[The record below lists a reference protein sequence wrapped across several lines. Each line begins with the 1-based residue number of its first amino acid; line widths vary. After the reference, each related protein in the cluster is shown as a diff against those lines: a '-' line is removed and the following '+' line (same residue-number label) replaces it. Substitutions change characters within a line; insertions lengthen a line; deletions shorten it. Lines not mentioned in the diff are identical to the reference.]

1 MSSSPTFP
9 RLAVGLTA
17 ISIFIQ
23 ADILGGA
30 ESSDAIEDRVSHHY
44 AKNGETAIHYTSIGE
59 GPLIVMI
66 HGFPDFWYT
75 WRHQMEAL
83 APHYQTVA
91 IDQRGYNLSD
101 KPKGI
106 EQYKIQHLVEDVR
119 AVIRNCN
126 REKAI
131 VVGHDW
137 GGFVAW
143 NVAMTYPKVTDKLI
157 ILNLPHPTALARELA
172 NNPKQQENSEYARR
186 FQKENAHQQLTA
198 ESLAGWVSDVEAR
211 KKYVTAFQRSDFE
224 AMLNYYKANYPRMP
238 YQESTV
244 EAPKI
249 QCPVLM
255 FHGLDD
261 WALLPGG
268 LNGTW
273 DYLQKDLTLVT
284 LPGSGH
290 FVQQDKAERVSK
302 NILSWLQLQEMID

>member
-1 MSSSPTFP
+1 MSSFRSIH
-9 RLAVGLTA
+9 RLAIGFLSIV
-17 ISIFIQ
+17 ISTHSSSLIK
-23 ADILGGA
+23 ADSA
-30 ESSDAIEDRVSHHY
+30 DTIEDQVTHHY
-44 AKNGETAIHYTSIGE
+44 AKNGETSIHYTSIGQ
-59 GPLIVMI
+59 GPLVVMI
-66 HGFPDFWYT
+66 HGFPDFWYS
-75 WRHQMEAL
+75 WRHQMQSL
-83 APHYQTVA
+83 SPHYRTVA

-106 EQYKIQHLVEDVR
+106 DQYKIQHLVEDVR
-119 AVIRNCN
+119 AVIRHCDS
-126 REKAI
+126 EKAI

-143 NVAMTYPKVTDKLI
+143 NVAMTYPKVTEKLI

-198 ESLAGWVSDVEAR
+198 EGLAGWVTDIDAR
-211 KKYVTAFQRSDFE
+211 KKYITAFQRSDFE
-224 AMLNYYKANYPRMP
+224 AMLNYYKANYPTMP
-238 YQESTV
+238 YKESTI

-273 DYLQKDLTLVT
+273 DYLQQDLTLVT
-284 LPGSGH
+284 LPGAGH

-302 NILSWLQLQEMID
+302 GILSWLRLQETVK